1 VAVEL
6 VEAGADPRVRDAQGR
21 TPLALAEEAGRADLV
36 AFFKDPK
43 NANLLNRPQPRVA
56 PTPP

>member
-1 VAVEL
+1 M

-43 NANLLNRPQPRVA
+43 NANPLNRPQPRVA

>member
-1 VAVEL
+1 MAVEL
-6 VEAGADPRVRDAQGR
+6 VEAGADPLVRDAQGR
-21 TPLALAEEAGRADLV
+21 TPLAVAEEAGRKDLV

-43 NANLLNRPQPRVA
+43 NKNPFAASQPGVT